1 MMQKNNDEKE
11 IYSSEDEDLLNMIRE
26 YEQDEKKEQEEYVDY
41 GAKKPN
47 DLSSAFDTYETQN
60 TNNYEDTVNESAL
73 KAASGNTRGYDD
85 DKTLTILKSNRS
97 QPVVEKEEEP
107 VHDFVE
113 EEPIQPRKN
122 GKNKKDKKKG
132 KMSEDKVNKIIT
144 GVIIGI
150 VVVIFIG
157 VGVFLW
163 DMFGPKGSD
172 EPVKDDPQVET
183 PIKKPSKPN
192 KKPTKPTVEE
202 PTKPDYTAQ
211 INALKQKIATEQGKI
226 REVEPEIGKATKARD
241 DAKALVDNKQGEINY
256 LTIEIDKL
264 DPNVEADKPAY
275 EEKNNEKNKKMK
287 EKEGLVEALN
297 AAQGVLDAQNAIKT
311 NSEQAI
317 AGFQAQ
323 IDGYPKN

>member
-1 MMQKNNDEKE
+1 MQKNNDEKE

-41 GAKKPN
+41 GTKKPN

-73 KAASGNTRGYDD
+73 KATSGNTRGYDD

-202 PTKPDYTAQ
+202 PAKPDYTAQ

-226 REVEPEIGKATKARD
+226 REVEPEIGKATQAVTDARKA
-241 DAKALVDNKQGEINY
+241 VDEKQGEINY
-256 LTIEIDKL
+256 LKTQIKDLEQNAEANKDEIAANNTKL
-264 DPNVEADKPAY
+264 SAMES
-275 EEKNNEKNKKMK
+275 EKTALEK
-287 EKEGLVEALN
+287 ALT
-297 AAQGVLDAQNAIKT
+297 AAQDVLNAQNAIKT